1 MTRYAILIPG
11 DEMIGSVEYD
21 GVPTLE
27 MCADA
32 LAAEAGFPD
41 RDSFLL
47 ANPELN
53 TIGFAPI
60 H

>member
-11 DEMIGSVEYD
+11 DEMIGSIECH
-21 GVPTLE
+21 GLPTIE
-27 MCADA
+27 MCADE
-32 LAAEAGFPD
+32 LAECAGFPD
-41 RDSFLL
+41 RDSFL
-47 ANPELN
+47 AVNPQMS